1 MVFVVM
7 AVVLWWWRGGRGCG
21 GDVAA
26 GVMMLSGSMMGCG
39 VGWRGG
45 GGEWGELAG
54 GRPKSRRKMGDG
66 VEKLEREERK
76 ILVMMVL
83 AVGDDE
89 EMEVRGWR
97 RGRVVMAWCRGG
109 DDVDGGVM
117 RLVARGKW
125 LESGQNLARKIR
137 GEEESELGA
146 RVITTMK

>member
-1 MVFVVM
+1 MRNKVLWCRGDGDEGGGVRRLLVVDDCEMVFMVM

-76 ILVMMVL
+76 ICVCVTSY
-83 AVGDDE
+83 
-89 EMEVRGWR
+89 
-97 RGRVVMAWCRGG
+97 
-109 DDVDGGVM
+109 
-117 RLVARGKW
+117 K
-125 LESGQNLARKIR
+125 
-137 GEEESELGA
+137 
-146 RVITTMK
+146 